1 MVKKRLKIIWDD
13 ESKRS
18 LKSIFEYIK
27 NRESIRAATKVRSE
41 IIKQTKTLNRLPE
54 KFEKEPI
61 LKNEDGNFRYK
72 LVWNYKIIYEIAQD
86 SIYILDVFHT
96 SRDPSNLR

>member
-18 LKSIFEYIK
+18 LRSIFEYIK
-27 NRESIRAATKVRSE
+27 NRESIRVATKVRSE

-61 LKNEDGNFRYK
+61 LKNEGGNFRYK
-72 LVWNYKIIYEIAQD
+72 VVWSYKIIYEITQD

-96 SRDPSNLR
+96 SRDPSTLR